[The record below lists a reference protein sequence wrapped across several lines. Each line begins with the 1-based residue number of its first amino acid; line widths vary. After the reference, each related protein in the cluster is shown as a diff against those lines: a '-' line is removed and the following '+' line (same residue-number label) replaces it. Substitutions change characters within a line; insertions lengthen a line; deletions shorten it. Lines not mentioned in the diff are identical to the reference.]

1 MDLFKILDT
10 VPEPAIVDPRTMGVS
25 GDVSGD
31 YWLPAPMCLYQKEL
45 SEQIVS
51 LHYSDILKYFET
63 EDYNTDVVLHSMET
77 MCLNSQY
84 VATHPYLLID
94 HGVPKSLITK
104 DIPNHLAET
113 SGKFG
118 VLKDLISII
127 QDYQTETALFCRSG
141 RTMDLLE
148 ALLLGNKVNIKRY
161 SGQCIK
167 VKQKP
172 KKNSCT
178 CHLFPSDDLPDNSS
192 NFVIDPAIHFD
203 LLLCLDPSV
212 DTSKPHVQ
220 QILTQNRPVEGP
232 EQKAPVVRLTTIN
245 SIDHCELY
253 YSKFVKPGSR
263 DYLVKVTAA
272 VVALRDVVGTL
283 PPDLRPIYSQGLKYM
298 LAWLEDPSIPWP
310 LPDIY
315 PIKTY
320 TPMDVEKSL
329 LTEVH
334 YSQVDDVLAQALK
347 SSRKRGRK
355 PNSAFPKDTQS
366 PSYYQLKRLK
376 NDYSTNS
383 LKQDM
388 AELTGIA
395 NAKNGGAVNY
405 HLSGGHLTHKLIQ
418 AIGESYYNLRRQAA
432 ELNDFRKAEL
442 NQENR
447 TKTYQQEHDDIKA
460 KAHDAMKVHL
470 MNIQENARLIS
481 HTEGVSFEISEIE
494 KQIENVFQTAREKGP
509 EHASLVDIL
518 LQLVKVREESEEQKK
533 SAESKLAEQR
543 YMSEELTRAEDAI
556 KAFHKEEEEL
566 LRETDE
572 LERQIECKIK
582 DDQSQSQE
590 SLDRIQ
596 RLTTQIQDE
605 KAILDT
611 VEKQMETLTEQLK
624 KILFSR
630 VRSTNQAQTPRHKS
644 QVNSKS

>member
-51 LHYSDILKYFET
+51 LHYSDILKYYET

-118 VLKDLISII
+118 VIKDLIGII
-127 QDYQTETALFCRSG
+127 QDYQTETALVCRSG

-161 SGQCIK
+161 SGQGIK
-167 VKQKP
+167 IKQKP
-172 KKNSCT
+172 KKHSCT
-178 CHLFPSDDLPDNSS
+178 CHLFPSDALPENSS
-192 NFVIDPAIHFD
+192 TFVIDPTIHFD

-212 DTSKPHVQ
+212 DISRPHVQ
-220 QILTQNRPVEGP
+220 QILTQNRPLEGP
-232 EQKAPVVRLTTIN
+232 EQKVPVVRLTTIN

-253 YSKFVKPGSR
+253 YGKFVKPGSR

-272 VVALRDVVGTL
+272 VVALRDVVGSL

-298 LAWLEDPSIPWP
+298 RAWLEDPSIPWP

-315 PIKTY
+315 PIKAY

-334 YSQVDDVLAQALK
+334 YNQVDDVLAQALK
-347 SSRKRGRK
+347 SGRKRGRK

-366 PSYYQLKRLK
+366 PSYYQLKRLR

-388 AELTGIA
+388 AQLTGIA

-418 AIGESYYNLRRQAA
+418 AIGESHYKLRRQSA
-432 ELNDFRKAEL
+432 ELNDFYDAETKQANRMKT
-442 NQENR
+442 NQE
-447 TKTYQQEHDDIKA
+447 EHDDIKA
-460 KAHDAMKVHL
+460 KAHDAMKVHA
-470 MNIQENARLIS
+470 MNIQESARLIS
-481 HTEGVSFEISEIE
+481 HTEGVNFEISDVEKEIE
-494 KQIENVFQTAREKGP
+494 NLLKSARERGS
-509 EHASLVDIL
+509 EHTILVDL
-518 LQLVKVREESEEQKK
+518 LIQHVKVREESEEQKK
-533 SAESKLAEQR
+533 AAESKMAEQK
-543 YMSEELTRAEDAI
+543 YMTEELTRAEEAI
-556 KAFHKEEEEL
+556 KSFQKDEEEL
-566 LRETDE
+566 LRETNE
-572 LERQIECKIK
+572 LERQIEIKIRE
-582 DDQSQSQE
+582 DQSQSQKA
-590 SLDRIQ
+590 LDRIQ
-596 RLTTQIQDE
+596 SLTSQIHDE
-605 KAILDT
+605 KAVLKS
-611 VEKQMETLTEQLK
+611 VEEQMETLTEHLK
-624 KILFSR
+624 KIPYSR
-630 VRSTNQAQTPRHKS
+630 VRSTKPVHAPKQRH
-644 QVNSKS
+644 QYNS